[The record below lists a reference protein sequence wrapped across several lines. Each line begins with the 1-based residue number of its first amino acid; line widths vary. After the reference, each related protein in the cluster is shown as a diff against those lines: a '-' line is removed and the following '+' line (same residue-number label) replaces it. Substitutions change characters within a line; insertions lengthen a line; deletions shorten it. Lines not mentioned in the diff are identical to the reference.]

1 VKLSE
6 KLYLGFGLPLV
17 TLCIVGFYAIY
28 SFNRINYRIQTIYDD
43 RVVPLSQLK
52 RVSDEY
58 AIRIIDAVNKANA
71 NQISLMQALVS
82 VQKAQVEIERNWQA
96 YIQTDLTREE
106 ETLVQEIQRLF
117 MQANP
122 EIKNLE
128 QVLRAGDR
136 TTLDRLDGDL
146 YLAID
151 PITQRIDRLT
161 ELQLQVAGQ
170 ERKIAENIY
179 RETLLVFIPLLIVAI
194 LVGSPAGFIIIRR
207 GITAALQEVIDVIAL
222 SSSEIDS
229 IAQEQE
235 RIISQQAVSVNQTQM
250 SIDELS
256 QTAKKSAQQAEST
269 VSNATNALELSQ
281 AGNQAA
287 EHTLEDINTL
297 NQQVNGMATKIGELS
312 QYAQE
317 IASISELVSN
327 LGNQTNMLAL
337 NAAVEAVR
345 AGEYGS
351 GFGVVAAEIRKLA
364 DESRESA
371 VKINHLVNEIQGAI
385 GDTVTI
391 ADHGKVTVQNST
403 KTLKNTAESF
413 LGVTQSIQE
422 VFVNNQETSLST
434 QQQQQAIAQILQ
446 AINEL
451 NTAAKISTDGI
462 SQLKSGTEQLKIAAE
477 HLKFMV

>member
-1 VKLSE
+1 MKLSK
-6 KLYLGFGLPLV
+6 KLYLGFGIPLV

-52 RVSDEY
+52 QVSDNY

-71 NQISLMQALVS
+71 NQISLTQALVS
-82 VQKAQVEIERNWQA
+82 VQQAQIEIERNWQA
-96 YIQTDLTREE
+96 YIQTDLTHAEE
-106 ETLVQEIQRLF
+106 NLVQEIQRLF
-117 MQANP
+117 IQANP
-122 EIKNLE
+122 EIENLE
-128 QVLRAGDR
+128 QVLRTGDR
-136 TTLDRLDGDL
+136 TTLDRLDGEL

-151 PITQRIDRLT
+151 PITQRIDQLT
-161 ELQLQVAGQ
+161 ELQLKVASQ
-170 ERKIAENIY
+170 ERQIAGNIY

-207 GITAALQEVIDVIAL
+207 GITAALQEVIDVIAV

-235 RIISQQAVSVNQTQM
+235 RIISQQAVSVTQTKM

-256 QTAKKSAQQAEST
+256 QTAKTSAQQAQST
-269 VSNATNALELSQ
+269 VNNATNALELSE

-297 NQQVNGMATKIGELS
+297 NQQVNMMATKIGELK
-312 QYAQE
+312 QHAQE

-385 GDTVTI
+385 ADTVTI
-391 ADHGKVTVQNST
+391 ADRGKVTVQTSSI
-403 KTLKNTAESF
+403 TLKNTAQSF

-422 VFVNNQETSLST
+422 VFVNNQETSLSS
-434 QQQQQAIAQILQ
+434 QQQEQAIAQILQ

-477 HLKFMV
+477 HLKLMV